1 MEWTDVDTWIATAG
15 VLTAV
20 ACAIPG
26 VFLLLN
32 RQSMLG
38 DAISHAVLPGLA
50 IAFFLSGSRELVPL
64 LAGAVVAG
72 VSTTLLSEVIRQT
85 GRVEPGAAL
94 GVVFTTLFAAGLVL
108 VRLVADKV
116 HLDPACVLYGSL
128 ELAVLD
134 GSPVPPIVWRMA
146 TLMALNLVL
155 ALVFGKEL
163 QAVAF
168 DERHATACGLPAK
181 RLRLGLTMATAV
193 TAVLA
198 FESVGSI
205 LTIAMLIVPAATAFL
220 ICRSVWAMFVVAC
233 LVAAAGALGGHL
245 LAIGPLPGLFRILI
259 PSAGGGAW
267 NSAGVM
273 SAATGLIFFGTL
285 FGMEILRS
293 GHRRF
298 ARGMGPP
305 TCGIRDG
312 IKPHF
317 KDPAAD

>member
-1 MEWTDVDTWIATAG
+1 MEWTDVDTWIVTAG
-15 VLTAV
+15 VLTAI
-20 ACAIPG
+20 ACSIPG

-50 IAFFLSGSRELVPL
+50 IAFFLSGSRDLVPL
-64 LAGAVVAG
+64 LSGAILAGIA
-72 VSTTLLSEVIRQT
+72 TTLLSEAIRQT

-134 GSPVPPIVWRMA
+134 GNPVPPIVWRMA
-146 TLMALNLVL
+146 ALMAMNLFL
-155 ALVFGKEL
+155 ALLFGKEL
-163 QAVAF
+163 QSVAF
-168 DERHATACGLPAK
+168 DERHATACGLPTK

-220 ICRSVWAMFVVAC
+220 LCRSVPGMLLVSS
-233 LVAAAGALGGHL
+233 LVAAAGALAGHL

-259 PSAGGGAW
+259 PSVGGSAW

-273 SAATGLIFFGTL
+273 AATTGLIFFGTL
-285 FGMEILRS
+285 FGSALIRC
-293 GHRRF
+293 GHCPVGWKNRHRNQPVST
-298 ARGMGPP
+298 GLSV
-305 TCGIRDG
+305 D
-312 IKPHF
+312 
-317 KDPAAD
+317 

>member
-1 MEWTDVDTWIATAG
+1 MNWTGIDTWIAVTG

-50 IAFFLSGSRELVPL
+50 VAFFLSGTRDIVPL
-64 LAGAVVAG
+64 LVGAVLAG
-72 VSTTLLSEVIRQT
+72 LSTTLLSEVIRQT

-116 HLDPACVLYGSL
+116 DLDPGCVLYGSL

-134 GSPVPPIVWRMA
+134 GAPVPSIAWRMA
-146 TLMALNLVL
+146 GLLVLNLTF
-155 ALVFGKEL
+155 ALLLGKEL

-168 DERHATACGLPAK
+168 DERHARASGLPA
-181 RLRLGLTMATAV
+181 RSLRLGLTMATSI

-220 ICRSVWAMFVVAC
+220 ISRSVSGMLVGAC
-233 LVAAAGALGGHL
+233 LVAAIGALAGHV
-245 LAIGPLPGLFRILI
+245 LAIGPLPSLLQFFVPR
-259 PSAGGGAW
+259 AVGGAW

-273 SAATGLIFFGTL
+273 AATTGFIFLATL
-285 FGMEILRS
+285 LGVALMRATN
-293 GHRRF
+293 R
-298 ARGMGPP
+298 
-305 TCGIRDG
+305 
-312 IKPHF
+312 
-317 KDPAAD
+317 PAAHSS

>member
-1 MEWTDVDTWIATAG
+1 MEWTDIDIWIATTG

-20 ACAIPG
+20 ACSIPG

-50 IAFFLSGSRELVPL
+50 VAFFLSGSRDLVPL
-64 LAGAVVAG
+64 LTGAILAG
-72 VSTTLLSEVIRQT
+72 VATILLSELIRQT

-134 GSPVPPIVWRMA
+134 GNPVPPIVWRMA
-146 TLMALNLVL
+146 ALMGLNLSL
-155 ALVFGKEL
+155 AFLFGKEL
-163 QAVAF
+163 QSVAF

-181 RLRLGLTMATAV
+181 RLRIGLTMVTAV

-220 ICRSVWAMFVVAC
+220 VCRSVPGMLLVAS
-233 LVAAAGALGGHL
+233 LVAAAGALAGHL
-245 LAIGPLPGLFRILI
+245 LAIGPLPGLFRALL
-259 PSAGGGAW
+259 PSVGGGSW

-273 SAATGLIFFGTL
+273 AATTGMIFFATL
-285 FGMEILRS
+285 FSVAII
-293 GHRRF
+293 RF
-298 ARGMGPP
+298 GNQPSEREAVSIPKAQ
-305 TCGIRDG
+305 DE
-312 IKPHF
+312 KPKASH
-317 KDPAAD
+317 KPDC